1 MTDKNDKIEAAQQII
16 ISLGLPRA
24 QQNERSALSLLAL
37 LNLTPGKAWAQA
49 ENPLVG
55 ITPIM
60 DWARE
65 HYGKEYAPNTR
76 ETFRRQTMHQF
87 CDAGVALYNP
97 DKPDRPVNSPK
108 AVYQVE
114 PAALNLL
121 RSFGSD
127 QWHDNLTTYLSER
140 ETLVAKYAMEREQNR
155 IPVEIAPGKEI
166 TLSPGEHS
174 ELIRAIIEDF
184 AQRFAPGSVLVYA
197 GDTGDKWGYFDA
209 ALLAGLGVDVDSHGK
224 MPDVV
229 LHFTARNWLLLVESV
244 TSHGPVD
251 GKRHAELAKLF
262 AGSTAGL
269 VYVTAFPNRAIM
281 GRYLAEIAWETEVWV
296 ADAPSHLIHFNG
308 VRFLGPY
315 PPEGAIPLEGS
326 GFENEKPAED

>member
-1 MTDKNDKIEAAQQII
+1 MRDKTALIKVAGQII

-24 QQNERSALSLLAL
+24 QQNERSSLCLLAL
-37 LNLTPGKAWAQA
+37 LNLTPGKAWAEA
-49 ENPLVG
+49 ENPLIG

-60 DWARE
+60 DWVRK

-76 ETFRRQTMHQF
+76 ETVRRQTIHQF
-87 CDAGVALYNP
+87 CDAGIVLYNP
-97 DKPDRPVNSPK
+97 DNPKRSVNSPK
-108 AVYQVE
+108 TVYQIE
-114 PAALNLL
+114 PAVLSLL
-121 RSFGSD
+121 RSFD
-127 QWHDNLTTYLSER
+127 TPAWHDSLMAYLAER
-140 ETLVAKYAMEREQNR
+140 ETLISRYAGEREQNR
-155 IPVEIAPGKEI
+155 IPVEIAQGKKI

-184 AQRFAPGSVLVYA
+184 SSRFAPGSVLIYA

-209 ALLAGLGVDVDSHGK
+209 PLLAELGIEVDLHGK

-229 LHFTARNWLLLVESV
+229 LHYTAKNWLLLVESV

-251 GKRHAELAKLF
+251 GKRHAELAQLF
-262 AGSTAGL
+262 AGSIAGL
-269 VYVTAFPNRAIM
+269 VYVTAFPNRSIM

-308 VRFLGPY
+308 ERFLGPY
-315 PPEGAIPLEGS
+315 NAS
-326 GFENEKPAED
+326 

>member
-1 MTDKNDKIEAAQQII
+1 MNNQNDYIEAAQQII
-16 ISLGLPRA
+16 VSLGLPRA
-24 QQNERSALSLLAL
+24 QQNERSALCLLAL
-37 LNLTPGKAWAQA
+37 LNLTPGKAWADA

-87 CDAGVALYNP
+87 CDAGLVVANP
-97 DKPDRPVNSPK
+97 DQPTRPVNSPK
-108 AVYQVE
+108 WCYQIE
-114 PAALNLL
+114 PAALALL
-121 RSFGSD
+121 RTFGTPA
-127 QWHDNLTTYLSER
+127 WHDSLTAYLAER
-140 ETLVAKYAMEREQNR
+140 ETLVARYAKEREQNR
-155 IPVEIAPGKEI
+155 IPVEITPGKEI

-184 AQRFAPGSVLVYA
+184 APRFAPGSVLVYA

-209 ALLAGLGVDVDSHGK
+209 PLLAGLGVDVDSHGK

-229 LHFTARNWLLLVESV
+229 LHFTAKNWLLLVESV

-262 AGSTAGL
+262 DGSTAGL

-281 GRYLAEIAWETEVWV
+281 GRYLGEIAWETEVWV

-315 PPEGAIPLEGS
+315 PTDDQEQS
-326 GFENEKPAED
+326 

>member
-1 MTDKNDKIEAAQQII
+1 MNDKNKNAYIEAAQQII
-16 ISLGLPRA
+16 VSLGLPRA
-24 QQNERSALSLLAL
+24 QQNERSALCLLAL
-37 LNLTPGKAWAQA
+37 LNLTPGKAWADA
-49 ENPLVG
+49 ESPLIG

-76 ETFRRQTMHQF
+76 ETIRRQSMHQF
-87 CDAGVALYNP
+87 CDAGVSLYNP
-97 DKPDRPVNSPK
+97 DQPDRPVNSPK
-108 AVYQVE
+108 AVYQIE
-114 PAALNLL
+114 PAAIALL
-121 RSFGSD
+121 RTFGSSA
-127 QWHDNLTTYLSER
+127 WHDSLAVWLAER
-140 ETLVAKYAMEREQNR
+140 ETLVARYAKEREQNR
-155 IPVEIAPGKEI
+155 IPVEIAPGQQI

-184 AQRFAPGSVLVYA
+184 APRFAPGSALVYA
-197 GDTGDKWGYFDA
+197 GDTGEKWGYFDA
-209 ALLAGLGVDVDSHGK
+209 PLLAGLGVAVDSHGK

-229 LHFTARNWLLLVESV
+229 LHFIQKNWLLLVESV

-262 AGSTAGL
+262 AGSMAGL

-281 GRYLAEIAWETEVWV
+281 GRYLGEIAWETEVWV

-308 VRFLGPY
+308 IRFLGPY
-315 PPEGAIPLEGS
+315 PADG
-326 GFENEKPAED
+326 

>member
-1 MTDKNDKIEAAQQII
+1 MTDKKNKTIEAAHQII
-16 ISLGLPRA
+16 VSLGLPRA

-37 LNLTPGKAWAQA
+37 LNLTPGKPWAKA

-55 ITPIM
+55 ISPIM
-60 DWARE
+60 DWTRK
-65 HYGKEYAPNTR
+65 HYSRDYAPNTR

-87 CDAGVALYNP
+87 CDAGIALYNP

-108 AVYQVE
+108 AVYQIE
-114 PAALNLL
+114 PATLKLL
-121 RSFGSD
+121 RSFGTR
-127 QWHDNLTTYLSER
+127 QWHDNLAAYLAER
-140 ETLVAKYAMEREQNR
+140 ETLVARYAKARAQNR
-155 IPVEIAPGKEI
+155 IPVEIAPGKGI

-184 AQRFAPGSVLVYA
+184 APRFAPGSVLVYA

-209 ALLAGLGVDVDSHGK
+209 ALLAQLGVNVDSHGK

-229 LHFTARNWLLLVESV
+229 LHFTEKDWLLLVESV

-251 GKRHAELAKLF
+251 GKRHAELARLF
-262 AGSTAGL
+262 RDSKAGL
-269 VYVTAFPNRAIM
+269 VFVTAFPNRAIM
-281 GRYLAEIAWETEVWV
+281 GHYLGEIAWETEVWV

-308 VRFLGPY
+308 LRFLGPY
-315 PPEGAIPLEGS
+315 ASTEA
-326 GFENEKPAED
+326 

>member
-16 ISLGLPRA
+16 LSLGLPRA

-37 LNLTPGKAWAQA
+37 LNLTPGTPWAKAQ
-49 ENPLVG
+49 NPLVG

-114 PAALNLL
+114 PAALALL
-121 RSFGSD
+121 RTFGTP

-140 ETLVAKYAMEREQNR
+140 QTLVAKYAKEREQNR
-155 IPVEIAPGKEI
+155 IPVEIALGKEI

-174 ELIRAIIEDF
+174 ELIRAIIADF
-184 AQRFAPGSVLVYA
+184 APRFAPGSVLVYA
-197 GDTGDKWGYFDA
+197 GDTGEKWGYFDA

-229 LHFTARNWLLLVESV
+229 LHFVEKNWLLLVESV

-281 GRYLAEIAWETEVWV
+281 GRYLGEIAWETEVWV

-315 PPEGAIPLEGS
+315 ATG
-326 GFENEKPAED
+326 D

>member
-1 MTDKNDKIEAAQQII
+1 MTDQKNEYIEAARQVI
-16 ISLGLPRA
+16 ISLGLPRP
-24 QQNERSALSLLAL
+24 QQNERSALALLAL

-65 HYGKEYAPNTR
+65 HYSAEYAPNTR

-121 RSFGSD
+121 RSFGTAK
-127 QWHDNLTTYLSER
+127 WHDNLTAYLAER

-184 AQRFAPGSVLVYA
+184 APRFAPGSVLVYA

-229 LHFTARNWLLLVESV
+229 LHFVEKNWLLLVESV

-262 AGSTAGL
+262 ACSTAGL

-281 GRYLAEIAWETEVWV
+281 GRYLGEIAWETEVWV

-315 PPEGAIPLEGS
+315 PV
-326 GFENEKPAED
+326 EDK

>member
-1 MTDKNDKIEAAQQII
+1 MTDKNDSIEAAHQII

-37 LNLTPGKAWAQA
+37 LNLTPGKAWAKA

-60 DWARE
+60 DWARA

-114 PAALNLL
+114 PAALTLL
-121 RSFGSD
+121 RSFGTPA
-127 QWHDNLTTYLSER
+127 WHDNLAGYLAER
-140 ETLVAKYAMEREQNR
+140 QTLVSKYAMEREQNR

-174 ELIRAIIEDF
+174 ELIRAIIADF
-184 AQRFAPGSVLVYA
+184 APRFAPGSVLVYA
-197 GDTGDKWGYFDA
+197 GDTGEKWGYFDA

-229 LHFTARNWLLLVESV
+229 LHFVEKNWLLLVESV

-281 GRYLAEIAWETEVWV
+281 GRYLGEIAWETEVWV

-315 PPEGAIPLEGS
+315 
-326 GFENEKPAED
+326 KP